1 MPRRILSRSGNRDFL
16 PICQEEGADAYMI
29 DADFN
34 FQTPKIEKTES
45 SPDGRYGKFVVE
57 PLERGYG
64 LTLGNSMR
72 RIMLSSLVGTAV
84 SNIHIDGV
92 LHEFSSIPGVKEDV
106 TEIVLNIKQIVF
118 RSESDSNE
126 PVEAYLNMQG
136 ECVVT
141 AGDIQVGPDIT
152 IINPDQVIAHLN
164 DDNAR
169 LDMRLTITNGRGYDS
184 ADVNKDPNAPVG
196 TIAVDSIY
204 TPIERVNMNVEN
216 TRVGQNTDYD
226 KLTLEIYTN
235 GATTAEEALSLAAR
249 VMDEHLKVFINL
261 SDTGKTAEVMT
272 EPDSQPA
279 SAAMMMTIEELD
291 LGVRSF
297 NCLKRAGINTV
308 EELCNK
314 TPEDM
319 MKVRNL
325 GKKSLD
331 EVLLKLQKY
340 GLHLRDSESK

>member
-1 MPRRILSRSGNRDFL
+1 MPR
-16 PICQEEGADAYMI
+16 
-29 DADFN
+29 
-34 FQTPKIEKTES
+34 IEKTAS
-45 SPDGRYGKFVVE
+45 SPDGKYGKFVVE

-84 SNIHIDGV
+84 TSIHIDGV

-118 RSESDSNE
+118 RNESESNE
-126 PVEAYLNMQG
+126 PVEAYINYSG
-136 ECVVT
+136 EGVVT
-141 AGDIQVGPDIT
+141 AGDIQVGSEIK

-164 DDNAR
+164 DENSR
-169 LDMRLTITNGRGYDS
+169 LDMRLTIKNGRGYDS
-184 ADVNKDPNAPVG
+184 SEVNKDPSQPVG

-226 KLTLEIYTN
+226 KLTLEIFTN
-235 GATTAEEALSLAAR
+235 GATTPEEALSLAAR
-249 VMDEHLKVFINL
+249 VMAEHLKVFINL
-261 SDTGKTAEVMT
+261 SDTAVNAEVMT
-272 EPDSQPA
+272 EPEKKPA
-279 SAAMMMTIEELD
+279 SAAMSMTIEELD

-331 EVLLKLQKY
+331 EVLLKLKKY
-340 GLHLRDSESK
+340 GLGLRESEEN

>member
-1 MPRRILSRSGNRDFL
+1 MK
-16 PICQEEGADAYMI
+16 

-34 FQTPKIEKTES
+34 FQMPKIEKTES
-45 SPDGRYGKFVVE
+45 SPDGKYGKFVVE

-84 SNIHIDGV
+84 SSIHIDGV

-118 RSESDSNE
+118 RNESDSND
-126 PVEAYLNMQG
+126 PVEAYINYSG
-136 ECVVT
+136 EGVVT
-141 AGDIQVGPDIT
+141 AKDIQVGSEIK

-164 DDNAR
+164 DENSR

-184 ADVNKDPNAPVG
+184 AEVNKDPSQPVG
-196 TIAVDSIY
+196 TIAIDSIY

-235 GATTAEEALSLAAR
+235 GATTPEEALSLAAR
-249 VMDEHLKVFINL
+249 VMAEHLKVFINL
-261 SDTGKTAEVMT
+261 SDTAVNAEVMT
-272 EPDSQPA
+272 EPEKKPA
-279 SAAMMMTIEELD
+279 SAAMSMTIEELD

-308 EELCNK
+308 EELCSK

-331 EVLLKLQKY
+331 EVLLKLKKY
-340 GLHLRDSESK
+340 GLGLRESEEN